1 MTSITTTHETWLAWV
16 DGNEAE
22 TIEFTIPADAITFDV
37 AQAGADALG
46 IDICEALNVKR
57 K

>member
-1 MTSITTTHETWLAWV
+1 MTTHNTETWLAWI

-22 TIEFTIPADAITFDV
+22 AIEFTIPADAITFDV

>member
-1 MTSITTTHETWLAWV
+1 MTTHNTETWRAWI

-22 TIEFTIPADAITFDV
+22 ALEFTIPADAITCDV